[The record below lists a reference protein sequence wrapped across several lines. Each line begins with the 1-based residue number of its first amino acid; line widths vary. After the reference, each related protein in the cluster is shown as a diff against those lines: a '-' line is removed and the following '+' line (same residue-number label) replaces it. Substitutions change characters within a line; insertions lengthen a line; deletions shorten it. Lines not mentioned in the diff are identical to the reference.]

1 VDLAERLAI
10 PVVEVSPEVLS
21 FPRDHSLH
29 LGDDPLPL
37 LADADVIVAIDTDAP
52 WMPVAAQPR
61 EDATVYLIGDDPLE
75 ERIPLW
81 YLPADHVVRADADLV
96 LEQLLAKI
104 GGTEPEERHAHRAA
118 ELAERSAQL
127 RASWAQEAA
136 DDIARGTLTARSV
149 AHVLAGLIDDDT
161 VVLNEAISQASTV
174 WRHLPRRHPGT
185 LYGNRGTSLGWS
197 GGGALGVK
205 LAVGDRTVVSIVGD
219 GTYFFGVP
227 ASAFWVADRYRLPV
241 LTVILDNGGWN
252 ATKRNLRRQHPG
264 MTADSTDRY
273 WVNLQQSADLPGIA
287 TAAGHAWGTTVT
299 SFDELEDAL
308 RTGLERVAAGQP
320 AVVGVRLEPISAQAE
335 DPV

>member
-1 VDLAERLAI
+1 
-10 PVVEVSPEVLS
+10 
-21 FPRDHSLH
+21 
-29 LGDDPLPL
+29 
-37 LADADVIVAIDTDAP
+37 
-52 WMPVAAQPR
+52 
-61 EDATVYLIGDDPLE
+61 
-75 ERIPLW
+75 
-81 YLPADHVVRADADLV
+81 
-96 LEQLLAKI
+96 
-104 GGTEPEERHAHRAA
+104 
-118 ELAERSAQL
+118 
-127 RASWAQEAA
+127 
-136 DDIARGTLTARSV
+136 
-149 AHVLAGLIDDDT
+149 
-161 VVLNEAISQASTV
+161 V